1 MMPTEF
7 FLAHLWLIPLFP
19 LAGAALMLFVGRR
32 LPNAGV
38 NVVCV
43 GSVFL
48 SMTFAFGAIYQ
59 LISRPV
65 EERLVS
71 YNLFD
76 WVPAGMM
83 HTNAGKVMNFSV
95 PWGVLMDPLT
105 AVMLLVV
112 TGVGFLIHVYSTGYM
127 SHEGGYYRFF
137 GYLNLFMFSM
147 LTLVLANNLLLLFV
161 GWEGVGLCSY
171 LLIGFY
177 FLRKSASDAGKKAF
191 IVNRIGDAGF
201 LLGLFLMLGTLGT
214 IQFTELAPA
223 IAAGHF
229 SMGDGT
235 LTAIA
240 LLLFVGATGKSAQLP
255 LYVWL
260 PDAMEGPTP
269 VSALIHA
276 ATMVTAGVYMI
287 VRTNAVFSMAPKALA
302 VVAVVGVVT
311 SIFAATMGLVQNDIK
326 RVLAYSTVSQLGYM
340 FLACGVGAFTAGVFH
355 LMTHAFFKACLFL
368 GSGSVIHAM
377 SGEQDMRKMGA
388 LWGKIPTTAKTFV
401 VASIAISGIPP
412 LAGFFSK
419 DAILGH
425 AFEYSPI
432 LWLIGFVTA
441 GMTAFYMFRLVN
453 MTFFG
458 KSRVDHEVEHHIHE
472 SPGSMTAPLMILA
485 ALSIVGGWIGWPEA
499 LGGSDRFAKFLE
511 PVIAKHGEDAAEAAR
526 AASSGSMEYILML
539 LSVAVGA
546 FGIWLAYRWYIQ
558 RPEVP
563 EKIAASSPFLYRLL
577 YNKYYV
583 DQIYDALFVN
593 RMKDLALTLGA
604 FDRGVING
612 IGVDGAG
619 WLTRISS
626 RISMVWDS
634 WIVDGLVNLAARIVW
649 VLSYPVRML
658 QTGRVSR
665 YALFMLLGVLIF
677 LGYYLH
683 ATGNTLQN
691 LMH

>member
-1 MMPTEF
+1 MMPSEY
-7 FLAHLWLIPLFP
+7 FLAHIWLIPLFP
-19 LAGAALMLFVGRR
+19 VAGAAIMLLIGRR
-32 LPNAGV
+32 LPNSAV
-38 NVVCV
+38 SFVCV

-48 SMTFAFGAIYQ
+48 SMCYAFGAIWQ
-59 LISRPV
+59 LLSRPV
-65 EERLVS
+65 AERLVS

-76 WVPAGMM
+76 WVPAGVM
-83 HTNAGKVMNFSV
+83 HTNAGSVMRFNV

-112 TGVGFLIHVYSTGYM
+112 TGVGFLIHVYSVGYM
-127 SHEGGYYRFF
+127 GHEGGYYRFF

-201 LLGLFLMLGTLGT
+201 ILGLFLMLGTFGT
-214 IQFTELAPA
+214 IQFTELEPA

-229 SMGDGT
+229 EVGDAS

-287 VRTNAVFSMAPKALA
+287 ARTNAVFSMAPKALA
-302 VVAVVGVVT
+302 VVAVVGCVT

-355 LMTHAFFKACLFL
+355 LMTHAFFKALLFL
-368 GSGSVIHAM
+368 GSGSVIHAL

-388 LWGKIPTTAKTFV
+388 LWTKIPTTARTFL
-401 VASIAISGIPP
+401 VASIAIAGIPP

-425 AFEYSPI
+425 AFEYNKF
-432 LWLIGFVTA
+432 LWLLGFITA

-458 KSRVDHEVEHHIHE
+458 KSRVHHDVEHHIHE
-472 SPGSMTAPLMILA
+472 SPSTMTVPLMILA
-485 ALSIVGGWIGWPEA
+485 VLSFVGGWVGVPGS
-499 LGGSDRFAKFLE
+499 LGGSDRFSKFLE
-511 PVIAKHGEDAAEAAR
+511 PVMAKHAEEGGEAAAR
-526 AASSGSMEYILML
+526 AASGSSMEYLLMF
-539 LSVAVGA
+539 LSVAIACG
-546 FGIWLAYRWYIQ
+546 GIWLAYRWYIQ

-563 EKIAASSPFLYRLL
+563 GKIAAASPFLYRLL

-583 DQIYDALFVN
+583 DQIYDAMFVN
-593 RMKDLALTLGA
+593 RMKDLALTLGG
-604 FDRGVING
+604 FDVGVING
-612 IGVDGAG
+612 IGVDGTG
-619 WLTRISS
+619 WLTRVTS
-626 RISMVWDS
+626 RLSGFWDS
-634 WIVDGLVNLAARIVW
+634 WVVDGLVNLAARIVW
-649 VLSYPVRML
+649 VFSFPARIL
-658 QTGRVSR
+658 QNGRVAR
-665 YALFMLLGVLIF
+665 YALFMLIGVLIF
-677 LGYYLH
+677 LGYYLWTSG
-683 ATGNTLQN
+683 AKL
-691 LMH
+691 